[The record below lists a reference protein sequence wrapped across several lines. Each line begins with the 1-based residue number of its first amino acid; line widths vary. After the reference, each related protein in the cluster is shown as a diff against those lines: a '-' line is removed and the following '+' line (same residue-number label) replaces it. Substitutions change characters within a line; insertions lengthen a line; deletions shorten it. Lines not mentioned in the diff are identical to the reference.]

1 MRIKIKPNRGEHFS
15 ILCDDELNNEFSI
28 RIASIHMDFYPPYI
42 YEYDGTDSVAS
53 NIYHF
58 EDNISYVEK
67 MNKVLSKK
75 DFLSD
80 DDLKKIE
87 EIKKIVKTLKWK
99 EKYRIEEIIDETD
112 NCNWSG
118 LEWLE
123 VPFDYNK
130 FKEAN
135 INIEEVIG
143 SLDSYIKQYGK
154 GLIIYLYNK
163 TINEWIGEA
172 KSGNWKDDFFGDN
185 GKKLNKIAEIMDR
198 LDYELGNLI
207 KITIKENLPDLFSLL
222 YM

>member
-1 MRIKIKPNRGEHFS
+1 MKIKIKSNSGDDFS
-15 ILCDDELNNEFSI
+15 ILCDDELNKKDSL

-42 YEYDGTDSVAS
+42 YEPDGMETVAS
-53 NIYHF
+53 NINDF
-58 EDNISYVEK
+58 EDNIDYIEK
-67 MNKVLSKK
+67 MNKVLSKE

-99 EKYRIEEIIDETD
+99 EKDKIEEIIGETD
-112 NCNWSG
+112 DCNWSN

-123 VPFDYNK
+123 IPFDYNK
-130 FKEAN
+130 FKETN
-135 INIEEVIG
+135 IDIKEVIG
-143 SLDSYIKQYGK
+143 SLDSYIKQYGR

-163 TINEWIGEA
+163 TIDEWIKEA
-172 KSGNWKDDFFGDN
+172 KSGNWKDNFFGDN
-185 GKKLNKIAEIMDR
+185 GKELNRIAEIMDQ